1 MSFFKRTKTQQQID
15 LELAMQAA
23 KIHEISGWQ
32 KLKHAS
38 TWKHIIFRFFTYILL
53 FSMAFVFLYPF
64 LFLLT
69 DSVKSLADLTDI
81 TVKWIPTRGLRW
93 ANYKYAWQELR
104 GPVTLP
110 NSLYMTAVATLIHV
124 ISCSF
129 IGYGF
134 ARFHFKGSNLLFGI
148 LVLAMVIPLQVMMI
162 PSFILYSNVFGWT
175 NSMKPILIPCIFG
188 YGLKGGLYI
197 FIFRQFFINLPKELE
212 EAAYIDGCGFIQT
225 HFRII
230 LPISKSSIL
239 VVSILSMVFHWNDY
253 TEPNMYLTNP
263 KIRIF
268 PQGLPGLYRM
278 AVQMVDDLGY
288 VIDKSI
294 YNQATASA
302 GAVLSLLPILVVY
315 LVAQKQFVEGIQHTG
330 AKQ

>member
-1 MSFFKRTKTQQQID
+1 MFGKKNQKSE
-15 LELAMQAA
+15 LEIAMDNNKQ
-23 KIHEISGWQ
+23 IHEITTWER
-32 KLKHAS
+32 LKHAQ
-38 TWKHIIFRFFTYILL
+38 TWKFMISRFFTYLLL

-64 LFLLT
+64 LFLVT
-69 DSVKSLADLTDI
+69 DSIKSLADLTDI
-81 TVKWIPTRGLRW
+81 TVKWIPVRGIRW
-93 ANYKYAWQELR
+93 QNFRYAWEVLN
-104 GPVTLP
+104 GKVTLK
-110 NSLYMTAVATLIHV
+110 NSIYMTAMATFLHV
-124 ISCSF
+124 VMCSF

-148 LVLAMVIPLQVMMI
+148 LVLAMIIPLQIMMI
-162 PSFILYSNVFGWT
+162 PMFILFSNVFKWT
-175 NSMKPILIPCIFG
+175 NSMKPILIPAIFG

-197 FIFRQFFINLPKELE
+197 FIFRQFFLGLPKELE

-253 TEPNMYLTNP
+253 TEPNMYLSRP
-263 KIRIF
+263 AIRIF
-268 PQGLPGLYRM
+268 PQGLPQLYRM

-288 VIDKSI
+288 VIDKTL
-294 YNQATASA
+294 YNQSTASA
-302 GAVLSLLPILVVY
+302 GALLSLLPILIVY
-315 LVAQKQFVEGIQHTG
+315 LIVQKNFVEGIQHTG

>member
-1 MSFFKRTKTQQQID
+1 M
-15 LELAMQAA
+15 
-23 KIHEISGWQ
+23 
-32 KLKHAS
+32 
-38 TWKHIIFRFFTYILL
+38 
-53 FSMAFVFLYPF
+53 
-64 LFLLT
+64 
-69 DSVKSLADLTDI
+69 
-81 TVKWIPTRGLRW
+81 
-93 ANYKYAWQELR
+93 
-104 GPVTLP
+104 
-110 NSLYMTAVATLIHV
+110 
-124 ISCSF
+124 
-129 IGYGF
+129 
-134 ARFHFKGSNLLFGI
+134 
-148 LVLAMVIPLQVMMI
+148 
-162 PSFILYSNVFGWT
+162 
-175 NSMKPILIPCIFG
+175 
-188 YGLKGGLYI
+188 YI

-315 LVAQKQFVEGIQHTG
+315 LVAQNNSLKVFSIPVQNSKVIRKRKQESFIRLLFMCMPYIFLLIITTRTCTV
-330 AKQ
+330 

>member
-1 MSFFKRTKTQQQID
+1 MSLFKKKTKEKTE
-15 LELAMQAA
+15 LELIMEQAQ
-23 KIHEISGWQ
+23 IHEISGWE

-38 TWKHIIFRFFTYILL
+38 TWKHIFFRFFTYLLL

-64 LFLLT
+64 LFLVT
-69 DSVKSLADLTDI
+69 DALKSLADLTDI
-81 TVKWIPTRGLRW
+81 TVKWIPTRGLRFV
-93 ANYKYAWQELR
+93 NFKYAWQELR

-110 NSLYMTAVATLIHV
+110 NSIYMTALATFIHV
-124 ISCSF
+124 IACSF

-134 ARFHFKGSNLLFGI
+134 ARFHFKGSNLLFGV
-148 LVLAMVIPLQVMMI
+148 LVLSMVIPLQVMMI
-162 PSFILYSNVFGWT
+162 PMFILYSNVFGWT

-197 FIFRQFFINLPKELE
+197 FIFRQFFVALPKELE

-253 TEPNMYLTNP
+253 TEPNMYLTKP

-268 PQGLPGLYRM
+268 PQGLPTLYRM
-278 AVQMVDDLGY
+278 AVQVVDDMGY
-288 VIDKSI
+288 VIDKSL

-302 GAVLSLLPILVVY
+302 GAVLSLLPILIVY
-315 LVAQKQFVEGIQHTG
+315 LFAQKNFVEGIQHTG

>member
-1 MSFFKRTKTQQQID
+1 MRKKKEKSELEILMEQAQIK
-15 LELAMQAA
+15 ELSNW
-23 KIHEISGWQ
+23 E
-32 KLKHAS
+32 KLKFGS
-38 TWKHIIFRFFTYILL
+38 TWKHIFFRFFTYLLL

-69 DSVKSLADLTDI
+69 DSLKSLADLTDI
-81 TVKWIPTRGLRW
+81 TVKWIPVRGLRW
-93 ANYKYAWQELR
+93 INYKFAWQELN
-104 GPVTLP
+104 GAVTLK
-110 NSLYMTAVATLIHV
+110 NSFYMTGVATFAHV
-124 ISCSF
+124 IMCSF

-134 ARFHFKGSNLLFGI
+134 ARFSFKGSNLLFGI
-148 LVLAMVIPLQVMMI
+148 LMLAMVIPLQVMMI
-162 PSFILYSNVFGWT
+162 PMFILFSNAFGWT
-175 NSMKPILIPCIFG
+175 NSMKPILIPTIFG

-197 FIFRQFFINLPKELE
+197 FIFRQFFAGLPKELE

-253 TEPNMYLTNP
+253 TEPNMYLTKP

-278 AVQMVDDLGY
+278 AVQFVDDLGY
-288 VIDKSI
+288 VIDKTI
-294 YNQATASA
+294 FNQATASA
-302 GAVLSLLPILVVY
+302 GAVLSLLPILVIY
-315 LVAQKQFVEGIQHTG
+315 LFAQKNFVEGIQHTG